1 MDIQDNPKG
10 GGRPEKVANYIKEL
24 TAEFLGRENNKTS
37 LITVT
42 NATCSPDLKRAT
54 VFITVL
60 PTEKERLALEFA
72 KRQRGELREF
82 LKKHMTTKTI
92 PFIEIE
98 IDLGEKHR
106 QRIDE
111 LLRNG

>member
-1 MDIQDNPKG
+1 MERK
-10 GGRPEKVANYIKEL
+10 EKVANYLKEL

-42 NATCSPDLKRAT
+42 SADCSPDLKRAT
-54 VFITVL
+54 IFITVL
-60 PTEKERLALEFA
+60 PNSKEKAALEFA
-72 KRQRGELREF
+72 KRKRPELREF
-82 LKKHMTTKTI
+82 LKKNMTTKNI
-92 PFIEIE
+92 PFIDIA

-106 QRIDE
+106 QKIDE

>member
-1 MDIQDNPKG
+1 ME
-10 GGRPEKVANYIKEL
+10 RTEKVANYIKEL

-42 NATCSPDLKRAT
+42 SANCSSDLKRAT
-54 VFITVL
+54 VYITVL
-60 PTEKERLALEFA
+60 PTEKEKTALEFA
-72 KRQRGELREF
+72 KRKRAELREF
-82 LKKHMTTKTI
+82 LKSKMATKNI
-92 PFIEIE
+92 PFIDIA

-111 LLRNG
+111 LLREK